1 MHNKNWNCR
10 FNCKWLSP
18 LLNHFETSTR
28 SGCGQATTLNI
39 LDLNVDTFEYCT
51 VRNVLVKMYTPPQ
64 HSYEKMSV
72 SMINNGGLRTMK

>member
-10 FNCKWLSP
+10 FNWKWLSP

-39 LDLNVDTFEYCT
+39 LDLNVDTFETCT
-51 VRNVLVKMYTPPQ
+51 VRNVLVKMYTVP
-64 HSYEKMSV
+64 
-72 SMINNGGLRTMK
+72 LRNTLMKKCQFP